1 MEHTKKSGIVA
12 IIGRPSAGKSTLLNS
27 LAGAKV
33 SIVSPVPQTTR
44 NAIRGIVN
52 RPKGQ
57 LVFIDTPGYHDSDKK
72 LNLLL
77 KGIAKD
83 RLPEADCILYLID
96 ASREAGPEEASI
108 IQLLAK
114 SADKL
119 VIGINK
125 IDRQDAR
132 PDMVRLFL
140 EKELP
145 GVSHDRIVELSAGTG
160 KNTGVLLDAVYSV
173 VPEGEAMYPEEYY
186 TDQDVDFRIAEIIRE
201 KAILNTRQEIPHAL
215 YVEIADMEMKRN
227 GKELWVRAFIVVE
240 RETQK
245 AMIIGKGASMIKKIT
260 HRSQRRNEKNIRL
273 LYPAGLAGP
282 GAQELAPKGSRSW
295 QAHEAVTALPLF
307 HRSVCMGNIDCWT
320 DFREKSVFN
329 NPGNTVYRFF

>member
-145 GVSHDRIVELSAGTG
+145 GVSPDRIVELSAGTG

-245 AMIIGKGASMIKKIT
+245 AMIIGKGASMIKKIRT
-260 HRSQRRNEKNIRL
+260 EAKDEMKKIFNYYIRL
-273 LYPAGLAGP
+273 DLQVRVHKNWRQKDPVLGRLM
-282 GAQELAPKGSRSW
+282 KR
-295 QAHEAVTALPLF
+295 
-307 HRSVCMGNIDCWT
+307 
-320 DFREKSVFN
+320 
-329 NPGNTVYRFF
+329 

>member
-245 AMIIGKGASMIKKIT
+245 AMVIGKGASMIKKIRT
-260 HRSQRRNEKNIRL
+260 EAKDEMKKIFNYYIRL
-273 LYPAGLAGP
+273 DLQVRVHKNWRQKDPVLGRLM
-282 GAQELAPKGSRSW
+282 KR
-295 QAHEAVTALPLF
+295 
-307 HRSVCMGNIDCWT
+307 
-320 DFREKSVFN
+320 
-329 NPGNTVYRFF
+329 

>member
-1 MEHTKKSGIVA
+1 MEYTKKSGIVA

-173 VPEGEAMYPEEYY
+173 VPEGEALYPEEYY

-245 AMIIGKGASMIKKIT
+245 AMVIGKGASMIKKIRT
-260 HRSQRRNEKNIRL
+260 EAKDEMKKIFDYYIRL
-273 LYPAGLAGP
+273 DLQVRVHKNWRQKDPVLGRLM
-282 GAQELAPKGSRSW
+282 KR
-295 QAHEAVTALPLF
+295 
-307 HRSVCMGNIDCWT
+307 
-320 DFREKSVFN
+320 
-329 NPGNTVYRFF
+329 

>member
-125 IDRQDAR
+125 VDRQDAR

-245 AMIIGKGASMIKKIT
+245 AMIIGKGASMIKKIRT
-260 HRSQRRNEKNIRL
+260 EAKDEMKKIFNYYIRL
-273 LYPAGLAGP
+273 DLQVRVHKNWRQKDPVLGRLM
-282 GAQELAPKGSRSW
+282 KR
-295 QAHEAVTALPLF
+295 
-307 HRSVCMGNIDCWT
+307 
-320 DFREKSVFN
+320 
-329 NPGNTVYRFF
+329 

>member
-245 AMIIGKGASMIKKIT
+245 AMIIGKGASMIKKIRT
-260 HRSQRRNEKNIRL
+260 EAKDEMKKIFNYYIRL
-273 LYPAGLAGP
+273 DLQVRVHKNWRQKDPVLGRLM
-282 GAQELAPKGSRSW
+282 KR
-295 QAHEAVTALPLF
+295 
-307 HRSVCMGNIDCWT
+307 
-320 DFREKSVFN
+320 
-329 NPGNTVYRFF
+329 

>member
-125 IDRQDAR
+125 VDRQDAR

-245 AMIIGKGASMIKKIT
+245 AMVIGKGASMIKKIRT
-260 HRSQRRNEKNIRL
+260 EAKDEMKKIFNYYIRL
-273 LYPAGLAGP
+273 DLQVRVHKNWRQKDPVLGRLM
-282 GAQELAPKGSRSW
+282 KR
-295 QAHEAVTALPLF
+295 
-307 HRSVCMGNIDCWT
+307 
-320 DFREKSVFN
+320 
-329 NPGNTVYRFF
+329 